1 MLVRAKA
8 PLTKLQLLIIILVWL
23 LNSFAIPVKVAGAGA
38 TRPGKAYSHTSL
50 RAMARV
56 YMASGSYDKAQ
67 PFIESALDLAKSTH
81 APDSDVCACALDLAY
96 LYKNQGKLAE
106 AETICLTGLE
116 LQQGVYGP
124 KHPYVALTLRI
135 LSDIYKEQ
143 GRFRDATDSLERAL
157 KIMRAAGSEDDPE
170 LAPLKVDMARLLV
183 ARGELA
189 QAESYF
195 NDALRVIEGSYGP
208 THLYTTKVL
217 ISIATLYVLQGRHDR
232 AEELLSRALP
242 IQEKM
247 YGANHHYLVPAWLA
261 MSRIHQA
268 RGDLVRA
275 KTLLAKSLSAT
286 ESQTDSGH
294 LLKVLDAL
302 LQLHCETGNTKEVA
316 KLQRRIDKVRAS
328 RHYAYAPVAMT
339 IQ

>member
-23 LNSFAIPVKVAGAGA
+23 LNSFALPAKVTGAIKPA
-38 TRPGKAYSHTSL
+38 KAYTHTSL

-67 PFIESALDLAKSTH
+67 PFLENALDLAKSAN

-135 LSDIYKEQ
+135 LSDIYKGQ
-143 GRFRDATDSLERAL
+143 GRFREAADCLERGL

-170 LAPLKVDMARLLV
+170 LAPFKVDMARLLV

-189 QAESYF
+189 RAESCF
-195 NDALRVIEGSYGP
+195 DDALSVIEGSYGP

-217 ISIATLYVLQGRHDR
+217 TSIASLYVQQGRYDR
-232 AEELLSRALP
+232 AEELMSRALP

-247 YGANHHYLVPAWLA
+247 YGANHRFLVPAWLA
-261 MSRIHQA
+261 MSGIHQS

-275 KTLLAKSLSAT
+275 RALLEKSLAAAEGQS
-286 ESQTDSGH
+286 DSGP

-302 LQLHCETGNTKEVA
+302 LRLHREAGDTKEVA
-316 KLQRRIDKVRAS
+316 KLQRRVDKIRAS
-328 RHYAYAPVAMT
+328 SHYAYVPTART